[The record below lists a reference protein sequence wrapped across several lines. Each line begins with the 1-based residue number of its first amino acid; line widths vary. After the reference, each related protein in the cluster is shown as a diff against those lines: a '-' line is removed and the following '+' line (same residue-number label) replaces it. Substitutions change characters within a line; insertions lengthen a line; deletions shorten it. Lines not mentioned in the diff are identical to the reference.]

1 MQIINDPYLKGG
13 GGIAGKEAGNML
25 SSAID
30 QLVQRKMQQVESR
43 YQERE
48 AQKRWA
54 GAGFNNPQDANLLEM
69 FRQAKDPHLY
79 ELMRSLEA
87 NQGQQGGGGVQDLN
101 NMMAQMGTGQQE
113 AQSLPYQQPQAQQQ
127 MAPQQQQQQIPQQQ
141 VQQPMMQQQRQ
152 GRFGGQYLN
161 PQQQIANQRRID
173 ASSKKFRENLDNTFT
188 ELGNTVEDAKRALQL
203 IKKGTT
209 RSGITGM
216 LPLGLTMA
224 NADTREL
231 QKVYETLALNL
242 SASTRG
248 ILSKAKIE
256 AARATKPSLDMPVE
270 AQVRLLNRIIQQA
283 ENGGMALGRIK
294 DQLIEE
300 NGGLIPE
307 GLETKVHQIYRQLY
321 PQGTNSQRVG
331 TQQDETEQQG
341 AAGPQ
346 EENLLANLTRKG
358 ISGAS
363 RVLAGAA
370 GGLGDIAGA
379 AVGGVNY
386 LSGGRTPNYEELG
399 KKIPLPWTSEQIA
412 QGIDKFTGGYT
423 KPQGGFEE
431 LTDDILSTFGSLFMP
446 GKALTHVVGAI
457 GKAGVGA
464 NLAQKTGKILLPFSG
479 IQMPA
484 TQALKLA
491 AGGELAAK
499 TASAMGAGTGT
510 QTLTRMAFM
519 AGAGTKGG
527 RSALTEEAS
536 TLLNEA
542 KQEFGSQKVN
552 VKHTLGE
559 LTRFENE
566 VKRAALPD
574 KDYMLGLTKELK
586 DGLLM
591 SKKEKAIPTVV
602 NKMRGTIKNVPTTTY
617 EQPVT
622 ALIDMKKGLNT
633 RFSWTERPVFEG
645 SKEYL
650 PKHWRTPLHELIDI
664 IQKPIVRAGQKN
676 VEAGAKYLQGNDIW
690 KGVHDASDITK
701 WIRKGSESI
710 KLSPSTSI
718 AKDVLKLVSGGVV
731 KGAYELSRMKDMFI
745 RFPQGRKYYLAMMDA
760 ALHQNRAAFVQN
772 LARIDQL
779 AKQIEE

>member
-13 GGIAGKEAGNML
+13 GGVAGKEAGNML

-101 NMMAQMGTGQQE
+101 NMMAQMGTGQQ
-113 AQSLPYQQPQAQQQ
+113 QPQAQQQ
-127 MAPQQQQQQIPQQQ
+127 MAPQQQMMQAQQAVPQQQ

-283 ENGGMALGRIK
+283 ENGGMALGKIK

-499 TASAMGAGTGT
+499 TASAMGAGSGT

-519 AGAGTKGG
+519 AAAGTKGG
-527 RSALTEEAS
+527 RAALTEEGA
-536 TLLNEA
+536 TLLNGA
-542 KQEFGSQKVN
+542 KQGFAGQKEN
-552 VKHTLGE
+552 VSHTIGE
-559 LTRFENE
+559 ITKFENS
-566 VKRAALPD
+566 VKRAAYPD
-574 KDYMLGLTKELK
+574 QNYILGLTQELK
-586 DGLLM
+586 DGLKK
-591 SKKEKAIPTVV
+591 SK
-602 NKMRGTIKNVPTTTY
+602 GLH
-617 EQPVT
+617 PVDS
-622 ALIDMKKGLNT
+622 LIEMKQGLNT
-633 RFSWTERPVFEG
+633 RFGWSERPVFEG
-645 SKEYL
+645 SKEYMPRHL
-650 PKHWRTPLHELIDI
+650 RKPLGRLIDI
-664 IQKPIVRAGQKN
+664 IEAPILRAGKKN

-690 KGVHDASDITK
+690 KGVHDASNITK
-701 WIRKGSESI
+701 WLKGNVEKI
-710 KLSPSTSI
+710 KLSQSTSVP
-718 AKDVLKLVSGGVV
+718 KDILKLLSGGAV
-731 KGAYELSRMKDMFI
+731 KSAYELSRMKDMFI